1 MEAQIT
7 THLTTD
13 AIPNKFK
20 NKTHKKIS
28 ERIIP
33 AVPGEYYTYSS
44 KFTTERPV
52 YALLKCKANK
62 DRAILSLKNL
72 GREANLLFVFRQ
84 NQVQIC
90 PIKIALDYG
99 LPKHFVNLE
108 VLSDTWVGVATIT
121 KKVFHKIREMG
132 EISDLKR
139 ICRTSC
145 LEPKTPILLKRGSII
160 AMMTNYGKYDMFL
173 VDEITQTSIEVDAC
187 HILL

>member
-7 THLTTD
+7 THLAKNT
-13 AIPNKFK
+13 IPDNFK
-20 NKTHKKIS
+20 NKNRQKTN

-33 AVPGEYYTYSS
+33 AVPSEYYIYSS

-121 KKVFHKIREMG
+121 KKLFHGIRTMG

-160 AMMTNYGKYDMFL
+160 TMMTNCGKYGMFL
-173 VDEITQTSIEVDAC
+173 VNEVTRTSIEVDAC